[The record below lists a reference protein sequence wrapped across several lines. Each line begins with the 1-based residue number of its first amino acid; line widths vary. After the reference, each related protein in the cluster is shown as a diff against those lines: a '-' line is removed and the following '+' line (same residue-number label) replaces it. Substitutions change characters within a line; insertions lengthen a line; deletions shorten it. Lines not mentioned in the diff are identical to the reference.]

1 MGDMPRRRFLTAA
14 SASAAAIML
23 DGLAVRAAFAAGALQ
38 LTDQDALLVIDVQ
51 NCFAPGGT
59 LPVPGG
65 DEVAPLIN
73 KLAGYFSCVV
83 MTQDWHPAGHV
94 SFASTH
100 GKPAFSTIDM
110 PYGKQVMWPD
120 HCVQDSKDA
129 QLLNSLDTAKAN
141 VVLRKGFNPKVD
153 GYSAFFD
160 NDHKTSTGLDGYFK
174 ARGIRRVF
182 LAGLATDFCV
192 MWSAVDARKA
202 GFEATVIEDACR
214 GIDLNGSLQAA
225 WNEMAKAGVARIQSR
240 DLIPA

>member
-1 MGDMPRRRFLTAA
+1 MQDMLRRKFLIAA
-14 SASAAAIML
+14 SAGAAAVTL
-23 DGLAVRAAFAAGALQ
+23 NGLTIRPSFAAGELQ

-51 NCFAPGGT
+51 NCFSPGGS
-59 LPVPGG
+59 LPVPRG
-65 DEVAPLIN
+65 DEVVPLIN
-73 KLAGYFSCVV
+73 KLAGRFSCVV

-94 SFASTH
+94 SFASAH
-100 GKPAFSTIDM
+100 GKPPFSAIDM

-120 HCVQDSKDA
+120 HCVQGSSDA
-129 QLLNSLDTAKAN
+129 EVINGLDIAKAN
-141 VVLRKGFNPKVD
+141 VILRKGFNPKVD

-202 GFEATVIEDACR
+202 GFEVAVIEDACR

-225 WNEMAKAGVARIQSR
+225 WNDMAKAGVARIQSK
-240 DLIPA
+240 DLIPT